1 MLTSPRL
8 AVLSALFTSQATSA
22 SAATAKERTDFMNAM
37 RSSLHNQGKADF
49 KPDAATSAAIREK
62 IIQKATYIPPSRSAP
77 DEDSPNRNLSEE
89 RRLSDDDSYTDYY
102 AKSGTF
108 SNAFGFD
115 PTRFSISYSRC
126 AQVRQFDDQLAAIEN
141 STSVFTTKHFAIFRF
156 CPTKTCDP
164 YAIETQAT
172 DDDAQQQN
180 QKLYM
185 NMDFSTYQTFRQ
197 SKYSQYSNE
206 NQQNKQGGEAS
217 ATEDQT
223 QFQVGGAAGSGCSSN
238 YGEYMIELE
247 DYLEIMS
254 GYVDN
259 RFGEYCTYCEKCMY
273 NEYKNWAQKQGRT
286 LLDQSDEGWRSLKFE
301 RELGGCAEYNQCRY
315 YANACKNGLDSDV
328 TSYFQCTSS
337 SSGDVYLGP
346 HCADDGVT
354 ITLGAYTDKYCNEY
368 AGDLYTLTGETVD
381 REAIDI
387 YSTGNLNAL
396 MPQGYQEQVFN
407 MYGGWETMCI
417 PCSEADASLWNQVD
431 DATSVNELCL
441 YLYESSARCDHNYN
455 NYQTKSKSIGLYDK
469 QRMQL
474 SCDFIDSVKM
484 GKYDEAGFLTLAESP
499 LVKAGFLQNTQYYD
513 AAYPYISK
521 VSGWQIFGLLASL
534 LACLALGIW
543 SIKLHRSLTKK
554 GQWRPR
560 RMNRNSTL
568 NQPVVMNRPDSGIGM
583 ARQQTGASYY
593 MS

>member
-8 AVLSALFTSQATSA
+8 AVLSALLTSQAPSA

-37 RSSLHNQGKADF
+37 RSSFLNQGNSDF
-49 KPDAATSAAIREK
+49 QPDAATSAAIREK

-247 DYLEIMS
+247 
-254 GYVDN
+254 
-259 RFGEYCTYCEKCMY
+259 GE
-273 NEYKNWAQKQGRT
+273 
-286 LLDQSDEGWRSLKFE
+286 
-301 RELGGCAEYNQCRY
+301 
-315 YANACKNGLDSDV
+315 CK
-328 TSYFQCTSS
+328 T
-337 SSGDVYLGP
+337 
-346 HCADDGVT
+346 
-354 ITLGAYTDKYCNEY
+354 
-368 AGDLYTLTGETVD
+368 
-381 REAIDI
+381 
-387 YSTGNLNAL
+387 
-396 MPQGYQEQVFN
+396 
-407 MYGGWETMCI
+407 
-417 PCSEADASLWNQVD
+417 
-431 DATSVNELCL
+431 
-441 YLYESSARCDHNYN
+441 
-455 NYQTKSKSIGLYDK
+455 
-469 QRMQL
+469 
-474 SCDFIDSVKM
+474 
-484 GKYDEAGFLTLAESP
+484 
-499 LVKAGFLQNTQYYD
+499 
-513 AAYPYISK
+513 
-521 VSGWQIFGLLASL
+521 
-534 LACLALGIW
+534 
-543 SIKLHRSLTKK
+543 
-554 GQWRPR
+554 
-560 RMNRNSTL
+560 
-568 NQPVVMNRPDSGIGM
+568 
-583 ARQQTGASYY
+583 
-593 MS
+593 